1 MIQEHRDFF
10 CLYRTV
16 RDKPWDENVKNEPC
30 ENEFQ
35 CKSPVMIYRWLLA
48 PYHCEPQ
55 KTWWI
60 FSQKPTHMGRTRRRI
75 MGSNVDVCPWTETWP
90 ARLFKGRMNEREEE
104 IYFAC
109 AGRRRHIVLDVL
121 YLLDATTAVVR
132 RTFLCLNNAPPDK
145 LIGAGLFQVHTCS
158 LLIPQLSC
166 P

>member
-1 MIQEHRDFF
+1 
-10 CLYRTV
+10 
-16 RDKPWDENVKNEPC
+16 
-30 ENEFQ
+30 
-35 CKSPVMIYRWLLA
+35 
-48 PYHCEPQ
+48 
-55 KTWWI
+55 
-60 FSQKPTHMGRTRRRI
+60 MGRTRRRV